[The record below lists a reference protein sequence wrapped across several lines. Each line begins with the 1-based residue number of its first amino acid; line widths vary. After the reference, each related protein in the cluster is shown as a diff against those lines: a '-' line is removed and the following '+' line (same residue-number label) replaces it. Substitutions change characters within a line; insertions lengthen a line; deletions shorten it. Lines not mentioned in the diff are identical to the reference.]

1 MAWNT
6 LQPSSEEDTLLPSS
20 PCPIYP
26 FDIAHNIDPPHF
38 ETTLPYTSH
47 GDIPITIIGMSLTRH
62 PSSDSP
68 IMTPTGKSM
77 ADSGAN
83 VCVTHD
89 LSLLTNIEDITPIP
103 LGVAVSTSDHCTP
116 LCTKRGYLP
125 IPLQDGTWHHQP
137 FLYNEHATDTILSP
151 AHIMRSCS
159 RFRAWTQSCNKDD
172 DTKNDLTFMDDN
184 GNSLL
189 VLPLISHNGLQYY
202 THTR

>member
-103 LGVAVSTSDHCTP
+103 LGVAVSKPVTNAHLSAPNVGTYQSHSRMAHGTTNHSCITNMLRTQSFHP
-116 LCTKRGYLP
+116 LILCAPVRDSVLGL
-125 IPLQDGTWHHQP
+125 
-137 FLYNEHATDTILSP
+137 NHATRMMIQKTTSLSWMITAIP
-151 AHIMRSCS
+151 FWSYR
-159 RFRAWTQSCNKDD
+159 
-172 DTKNDLTFMDDN
+172 
-184 GNSLL
+184 
-189 VLPLISHNGLQYY
+189 
-202 THTR
+202 